1 MEVNWVDATTI
12 LELVSQV
19 GVLGAILIGSLWKLN
34 TELDKRDTYHNER
47 HQEMKEE
54 LKELRDENKQDKAM
68 FMSAIQSFDLSVKQ
82 SSDMFN
88 NMSSKMTNLEFDV
101 KEIKNNVREL
111 KKIEKE

>member
-1 MEVNWVDATTI
+1 MDASEI
-12 LELVSQV
+12 VKLIGDV
-19 GVLGAILIGSLWKLN
+19 GLIGAISIGALCKLN
-34 TELDKRDTYHNER
+34 SELDKRDTYHNER

>member
-1 MEVNWVDATTI
+1 
-12 LELVSQV
+12 
-19 GVLGAILIGSLWKLN
+19 
-34 TELDKRDTYHNER
+34 
-47 HQEMKEE
+47 
-54 LKELRDENKQDKAM
+54 M